1 MKAQR
6 TNILLLI
13 LCSITFIN
21 CKNND
26 SKISKYQTEATSNN
40 VYSSPLGKKFI
51 KTTPSQKML
60 DQYAKAKNE
69 FSSNPNNE
77 ENIIWYGRR
86 TAYLTK
92 YKEAID
98 IYSDGI
104 KKFPNSPKLYRHRGH
119 RYISL
124 RMYDKA
130 IADYLVAVKLI
141 EGTENEMEQ
150 DGMPNARNIP
160 VSSLHGNIWY
170 HLGLAYYLKHDYQK
184 SYEAFLN
191 CRNTGSYDDN
201 IVSSTHWLYMNQR
214 RLGNEMLAT
223 KLLEPIKEKADI
235 IENMSYYDLCKFYKK
250 MITLDAI
257 LNPNGDSPS
266 LDAVKYGVASWYFYT
281 NKKEQAKTL
290 LEEIVAS
297 SSWNSFGYIA
307 AESDLIHY
315 FGYTD
320 NKE

>member
-1 MKAQR
+1 MKAQP
-6 TNILLLI
+6 TNILILI
-13 LCSITFIN
+13 LCCITFFN
-21 CKNND
+21 CKNNENKTPKD
-26 SKISKYQTEATSNN
+26 QTEVTSND
-40 VYSSPLGKKFI
+40 VYISPLGKKFI
-51 KTTPSQKML
+51 KTPPSQNML
-60 DQYAKAKNE
+60 DQYNKAKKE
-69 FSSNPNNE
+69 FTNTPNDE
-77 ENIIWYGRR
+77 ESIIWYGRR
-86 TAYLTK
+86 TAYLAN
-92 YKEAID
+92 YKEAIA

-170 HLGLAYYLKHDYQK
+170 HLGLAYYLKHNYQK

-191 CRNTGSYDDN
+191 CRNSGNYDDN

-214 RLGNEMLAT
+214 RLGNEDLA
-223 KLLEPIKEKADI
+223 KQLLEPIKEKADI
-235 IENMSYYDLCKFYKK
+235 IENMSYYSLCKFYKN
-250 MITLDAI
+250 MIPLETI
-257 LNPNGDSPS
+257 LSPNGDSPS
-266 LDAVKYGVASWYFYT
+266 LDAVKYGLASWYFYT
-281 NKKEQAKTL
+281 NKKEQAKTI
-290 LEEIVAS
+290 LEELVNS
-297 SSWNSFGYIA
+297 NSWNSFGYIA

-315 FGYTD
+315 YGYA
-320 NKE
+320 KRK